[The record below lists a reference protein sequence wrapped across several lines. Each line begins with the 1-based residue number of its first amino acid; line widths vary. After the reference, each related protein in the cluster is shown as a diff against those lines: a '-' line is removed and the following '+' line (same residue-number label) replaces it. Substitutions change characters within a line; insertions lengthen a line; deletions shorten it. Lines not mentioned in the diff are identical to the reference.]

1 MMKRLLIA
9 GFTFVLATSFA
20 WASGHGSRIDTLVI
34 ALGTP
39 SQETNRAWLVP
50 IFEHIQMEP
59 YLESLLDNNPETGE
73 TIPSLAESW
82 ETNDDRS
89 EWTFSLRE
97 GVQFH
102 HGWGEFTSADVIH
115 SHTLWSDPESP
126 MANQSLWART
136 EVTADGPYQVTF
148 QFPEPQFFGEDLFNR
163 FQTEGFIWSKAQWD
177 EQGVGGI
184 DRLPAGTG
192 SYMYTER
199 ADGQYLRF
207 KANPDHW
214 SGVTPDFPNIEF
226 RYIPEESTRYATLVT
241 GAAHIADLPREL
253 FPDALSEGM
262 ILLES
267 PVPNYQSHLVFGGSH
282 FSETTPD
289 PDMSVPWLADQR
301 VRRALNHAINRD
313 EIIEFVYE
321 GLAQPVTNSGFQELL
336 EGWNP
341 QWESDFDEYY
351 GYNPELAI
359 QLIEEAGY
367 SVSDIRPVFVAPRFP
382 GSEEFPTLIEAIQQQ
397 LASIGI
403 NAEIREMD
411 TATLRSQSVDFRTSG
426 MIIPLR
432 NLPVRR
438 SVVFAST
445 VLGTGTPWKTYE
457 TDEIDDLANRWRAT
471 FDPEEREEL
480 ARTVGDIVFY
490 QHAVMP
496 IAELARTFVADPNAV
511 EGWTFPGV
519 TSAGMTHFELIEA
532 VQ

>member
-9 GFTFVLATSFA
+9 ALAVAFA
-20 WASGHGSRIDTLVI
+20 GAPALANDHGATVDPLVI

-50 IFEHIQMEP
+50 IFEHVQMEP
-59 YLESLLDNNPETGE
+59 YLESLLGNDAETGE
-73 TIPSLAESW
+73 TIPSLAERW

-89 EWTFSLRE
+89 VWTFTLRQ

-102 HGWGEFTSADVIH
+102 HGWGEFTSADVVH
-115 SHTLWSDPESP
+115 SHSLWSDPESP
-126 MANQSLWART
+126 MANQRLWAQT

-148 QFPEPQFFGEDLFNR
+148 RFPEPQFFGEDLFNR

-177 EQGVGGI
+177 AEGIAGI

-192 SYMYTER
+192 HYMYVER
-199 ADGQYLRF
+199 ADGQYIRF
-207 KANPDHW
+207 TANPDHW
-214 SGVTPDFPNIEF
+214 SGTTPDFANIEF
-226 RYIPEESTRYATLVT
+226 RFIPEESSRYASLVT
-241 GAAHIADLPREL
+241 GAAHIADIPRER
-253 FPDALSEGM
+253 FPEALSDGM
-262 ILLES
+262 VLFAS
-267 PVPNYQSHLVFGGSH
+267 PVANYQSHLVFGGSH
-282 FSETTPD
+282 FSETTPE
-289 PDMSVPWLADQR
+289 PDMSVPWLADPR

-321 GLAQPVTNSGFQELL
+321 GLAQPLVASGFQPLQ

-341 QWESDFDEYY
+341 QWVSDFDEYY
-351 GYNPELAI
+351 RYDPELAI

-397 LASIGI
+397 MSSIGI

-411 TATLRSQSVDFRTSG
+411 TATLRAQSVDFGTSG
-426 MIIPLR
+426 LIIPLR

-457 TDEIDDLANRWRAT
+457 TDEIDDLASQWRAT
-471 FDPEEREEL
+471 FDPEERQRL
-480 ARTVGDIVFY
+480 AREVGDIVFY

-496 IAELARTFVADPNAV
+496 IAELARTFVADPAV
-511 EGWTFPGV
+511 VDGWSFPGV
-519 TSAGMTHFELIEA
+519 TSAGLTHFELIRSTR
-532 VQ
+532 